1 MEVGAWT
8 AAGERSSVPEM
19 GRRYV
24 ALQEIPEIYDDCVA
38 EALLARHGRETR
50 IAQLLNM
57 NRFNGR
63 HGEGRPVE
71 MMRMEIR
78 RAIRAGSNWT
88 A

>member
-1 MEVGAWT
+1 
-8 AAGERSSVPEM
+8 
-19 GRRYV
+19 
-24 ALQEIPEIYDDCVA
+24 VA

-63 HGEGRPVE
+63 RGEDRPME
-71 MMRMEIR
+71 MTRMEIR